1 MELADLIEPRHTAVI
16 VSEMQRAIVGDL
28 VAPSMSG
35 LAEAVASS
43 GIVASLARL
52 TEGARQAQ
60 AKVIHAT
67 LQFRRDRAGVRI
79 VTPLIAGT
87 MRDPDY
93 LLVGSDQGQIPA
105 ELGPADTHI
114 VAARTDGRAAFT
126 RTELDMI
133 LPTLAIK

>member
-1 MELADLIEPRHTAVI
+1 
-16 VSEMQRAIVGDL
+16 MQRPIVGDL

-79 VTPLIAGT
+79 VTPLMAVT
-87 MRDPDY
+87 LRDPDY
-93 LLVGSDQGQIPA
+93 LLVGSDQAQSLS
-105 ELGPADTHI
+105 ELRPADTDI
-114 VAARTDGRAAFT
+114 VAARTHGAPALNGTPRDLTLR
-126 RTELDMI
+126 RLDLRELI
-133 LPTLAIK
+133 I

>member
-43 GIVASLARL
+43 GIVASLVRL

-79 VTPLIAGT
+79 VTPLMAVT
-87 MRDPDY
+87 MRDPAY
-93 LLVGSDQGQIPA
+93 PPGRSHQAQHPPPP
-105 ELGPADTHI
+105 GPP
-114 VAARTDGRAAFT
+114 RA
-126 RTELDMI
+126 
-133 LPTLAIK
+133 P